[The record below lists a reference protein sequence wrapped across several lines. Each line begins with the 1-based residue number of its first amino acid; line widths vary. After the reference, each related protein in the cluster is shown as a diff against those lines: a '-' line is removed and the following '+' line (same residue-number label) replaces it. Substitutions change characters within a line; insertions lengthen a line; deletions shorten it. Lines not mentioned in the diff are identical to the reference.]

1 VTTPNKLVSIKNL
14 TAELGRDFWSARL
27 VPGLTSGLVVGL
39 VEVIIAI
46 SFATLIFAGELS
58 SFLPNG
64 IGFALIGAII
74 TGVVVALMTSLPG
87 TVSGI
92 QDAPAAILAVM
103 SAAIVT
109 SMPSDASGLETF
121 ITIVVAIALTTI
133 LCGIFML
140 GLGYFNLG
148 GLVRFLPFPVM
159 GGFLAGTG
167 WLLVTGSIN
176 MMTGIIHRFIEL
188 STLFQPEILLLW
200 LPGLAFA
207 ILLLAI

>member
-1 VTTPNKLVSIKNL
+1 MTTPNKLASIKNL
-14 TAELGRDFWSARL
+14 AAELDQDFMSARL

-140 GLGYFNLG
+140 GAPKK
-148 GLVRFLPFPVM
+148 R
-159 GGFLAGTG
+159 AAAA
-167 WLLVTGSIN
+167 
-176 MMTGIIHRFIEL
+176 
-188 STLFQPEILLLW
+188 TLFHQFPYSSKRS
-200 LPGLAFA
+200 
-207 ILLLAI
+207 